1 MSAVF
6 FITSTARTRCRWF
19 RAPSPVHQ
27 RGTGLLWFA
36 VVCTLAIVFG
46 MAILQLGMLYF
57 ARHHFNHAV
66 FMAARAGASAHANIE
81 TIQQAYLL
89 AMEPLAGDDQSM
101 DELIA
106 AKIRTRDRVTG
117 HNDGG
122 DNPQY
127 SYARIVLENPT
138 QESFL
143 KWNSPLLQHTIG
155 GGSRVI
161 PHRAPGR
168 SDSGTQDDVS
178 QSFRDANRIRLR
190 VIQGYQPTVPWMGLL
205 TNRVFVMQDN
215 HRDPTYSDLLS
226 RGLIPLV
233 TTVTLPM
240 QSDAIER
247 LTVPHPAV
255 IACTLF
261 NHPEGCLPAMCRP
274 GDFHCDPVC
283 KPPALCSM
291 PQLPKD

>member
-117 HNDGG
+117 RNDGG

-138 QESFL
+138 RESFL
-143 KWNSPLLQHTIG
+143 KWNSPLLQYTIG

-161 PHRAPGR
+161 PHRNPGWNP
-168 SDSGTQDDVS
+168 SGSQRGTS

-190 VIQGYQPTVPWMGLL
+190 VIQGYQPTVPWMGWL
-205 TNRVFVMQDN
+205 TNRYLVLQDN
-215 HRDPTYSDLLS
+215 HRDAIYTDLLG
-226 RGLIPLV
+226 RGLIPLLI
-233 TTVTLPM
+233 TVMVPM

-247 LTVPHPAV
+247 LTVPHPGLLV
-255 IACTLF
+255 CTSV
-261 NHPEGCLPAMCRP
+261 NHPEGCLPVRCQP
-274 GDFHCDPVC
+274 GAVWCDPVC

-291 PQLPKD
+291 PELPKD

>member
-1 MSAVF
+1 MSAF
-6 FITSTARTRCRWF
+6 FLIASTARTRYRRF
-19 RAPSPVHQ
+19 RAPLPVHQ

-46 MAILQLGMLYF
+46 MAILQLGILYF

-66 FMAARAGASAHANIE
+66 FMAARAGALAHANIE

-117 HNDGG
+117 RNDGG
-122 DNPQY
+122 ENPQY

-138 QESFL
+138 RESFL

-161 PHRAPGR
+161 PHQDPGR
-168 SDSGTQDDVS
+168 NASGSQHGAS
-178 QSFRDANRIRLR
+178 QSLRDANRIKLR
-190 VIQGYQPTVPWMGLL
+190 VIQGYQPTVPWMGWL
-205 TNRVFVMQDN
+205 TNRYLVLQDN
-215 HRDPTYSDLLS
+215 HRDATYTDLLG
-226 RGLIPLV
+226 RGLIPLL

-247 LTVPHPAV
+247 LTVRHPGLLV
-255 IACTLF
+255 CTSV
-261 NHPEGCLPAMCRP
+261 NHPEGCLSVRCQP
-274 GDFHCDPVC
+274 GAVWCDPVC

-291 PQLPKD
+291 SELPKD